1 MDPGKCLLLPPPHR
15 IWIPENFCYYPP
27 PHRIHSSKTRS
38 APPPPMDV
46 GPYAYSNTIMF
57 WVVSVFIN
65 VLLCY
70 LLMIIESLWIKSIWY
85 LVQFLKRNRKCN
97 LPLFCVALLDDDA
110 YCYYPKSLNG
120 KSGCL
125 EVAKICIIYYK

>member
-1 MDPGKCLLLPPPHR
+1 MCEVDVIANLLVLYLPFCSTLNK
-15 IWIPENFCYYPP
+15 NF
-27 PHRIHSSKTRS
+27 
-38 APPPPMDV
+38 
-46 GPYAYSNTIMF
+46 F
-57 WVVSVFIN
+57 F
-65 VLLCY
+65 LLCLFY
-70 LLMIIESLWIKSIWY
+70 LLMIIESLWIKSIWN
-85 LVQFLKRNRKCN
+85 LVQLLKRNRKCN